1 MPGITTVTGSGRRP
15 LRAGAK
21 AKPFYQAVGFWVI
34 AVLLLIIFLA
44 PFLWI
49 VASSFKGQFN
59 IFADSSPLSWRTFVP
74 VNGTLENYILSFST
88 ECTGAVT
95 TSSCGNNVGV
105 ALVNS
110 LIVAVCQVVLTIVLA
125 VPAAYA
131 LTRLRFRGQNII
143 FAAILVTF
151 MIPGEAITLPLFQIA
166 QALGLQDTY
175 AGVFLPWVASPFA
188 LFLLRQAFYEIPREL
203 DEAAKIDGA
212 GHFRIMIQMIVP
224 NVKPALASVA
234 LMTFMFSWNSFMW
247 PLVIISSQDKVM
259 VQVAT
264 ALNAIPGAL
273 PSWGPT
279 FAGAVIA
286 SVPVVVLFLFLQ
298 RYFVRGVVMS
308 GVKG

>member
-1 MPGITTVTGSGRRP
+1 MGSGIVTYTGTTRRRLP
-15 LRAGAK
+15 STV
-21 AKPFYQAVGFWVI
+21 KPFYKAVGFWI
-34 AVLLLIIFLA
+34 TASLLLVLFLA

-59 IFADSSPLSWRTFVP
+59 IFADSSPLSWRTFFP
-74 VNGTLENYILSFST
+74 VDGTWENYILAFST

-105 ALVNS
+105 ALMNS
-110 LIVAVCQVVLTIVLA
+110 AIVAICQVVLTIVLA

-131 LTRLRFRGQNII
+131 LTRLRFRGQNLI
-143 FAAILVTF
+143 FGLVLVTF

-166 QALGLQDTY
+166 QFLGLQDTY

-203 DEAAKIDGA
+203 DEAARMDGA
-212 GHFRIMIQMIVP
+212 GHFRIMVQMIVP

-234 LMTFMFSWNSFMW
+234 LMTFMFAWNSYMW
-247 PLVIISSQDKVM
+247 PLVIISSPDKVM

-279 FAGAVIA
+279 FAGAVVA
-286 SVPVVVLFLFLQ
+286 SIPVIVLFLFLQ

-308 GVKG
+308 GLKG